1 MLCLLIIVVVN
12 ANIVVQQ
19 YVRCKRH
26 VMCANFIV
34 LLVVVLKDRWPIII
48 FTLYLHVDFTGCQF
62 LTTKVYT
69 FLCHIFLRGFLKV
82 ISDHIITPRV
92 YHISTILLWLDRVN
106 TSLEDEGIIVLN
118 QSIYPLQNGFQIL
131 SLEIHTF

>member
-26 VMCANFIV
+26 VMCANFI
-34 LLVVVLKDRWPIII
+34 LLVVMLKDHG
-48 FTLYLHVDFTGCQF
+48 LSLSLSSSSLSHVDFTGCQF
-62 LTTKVYT
+62 LTTKVNT
-69 FLCHIFLRGFLKV
+69 FLCHIFLRGLKV